1 MKMIKNIVLLVLF
14 CFCLFV
20 LWVGVFFG
28 KGCLFN
34 SCCLVFLVVFRNYTV
49 GSRTSWDNWIYNLF
63 LEDIDVLTIGIQPVM
78 NSGRLI
84 QCSRSSFIILSSGV
98 KLSPTSIDSQRKAL
112 MPEYV
117 MWPVHYGIGSVLS
130 ATFQLWLYRRREDL
144 FQ

>member
-1 MKMIKNIVLLVLF
+1 MAAGRVEI
-14 CFCLFV
+14 
-20 LWVGVFFG
+20 
-28 KGCLFN
+28 
-34 SCCLVFLVVFRNYTV
+34 TE
-49 GSRTSWDNWIYNLF
+49 YNLF

-117 MWPVHYGIGSVLS
+117 
-130 ATFQLWLYRRREDL
+130 T
-144 FQ
+144 